1 MYTILLNETNELIT
15 SVKER
20 IMQRSKLVDNLHFL
34 VEPDYKGIDMSDFTV
49 TMEYILP
56 VSREYKT
63 ESLVKSEALYKGMLE
78 YKLPFDTYLTK
89 EAGKIEVQL
98 TFTKVELDEDGN
110 SKQMVRKTSPVT
122 ITILPISAWSDI
134 IPDSALSALDQRII
148 MTQAMLEAANEMAN
162 SLDETK
168 ADNMIY
174 NEDGKYIQL
183 TAAGNPIGNKIF
195 IQSASG
201 TDVVVSSIEVDEE
214 GNLIVN
220 YSNGTTDNVG
230 KVGGGACAG
239 IYIPSL
245 KEDILTFT
253 LADKATEPVISVDI
267 NKSNDWSEVNGD
279 AAPSDYIWNKL

>member
-1 MYTILLNETNELIT
+1 
-15 SVKER
+15 
-20 IMQRSKLVDNLHFL
+20 
-34 VEPDYKGIDMSDFTV
+34 
-49 TMEYILP
+49 
-56 VSREYKT
+56 
-63 ESLVKSEALYKGMLE
+63 
-78 YKLPFDTYLTK
+78 
-89 EAGKIEVQL
+89 
-98 TFTKVELDEDGN
+98 
-110 SKQMVRKTSPVT
+110 
-122 ITILPISAWSDI
+122 
-134 IPDSALSALDQRII
+134 

-253 LADKATEPVISVDI
+253 LSDKATEPVISVDI

-279 AAPSDYIWNKL
+279 AASSDYIWNKL

>member
-1 MYTILLNETNELIT
+1 
-15 SVKER
+15 
-20 IMQRSKLVDNLHFL
+20 
-34 VEPDYKGIDMSDFTV
+34 
-49 TMEYILP
+49 
-56 VSREYKT
+56 
-63 ESLVKSEALYKGMLE
+63 MLE

-279 AAPSDYIWNKL
+279 AASSDYIWNKL